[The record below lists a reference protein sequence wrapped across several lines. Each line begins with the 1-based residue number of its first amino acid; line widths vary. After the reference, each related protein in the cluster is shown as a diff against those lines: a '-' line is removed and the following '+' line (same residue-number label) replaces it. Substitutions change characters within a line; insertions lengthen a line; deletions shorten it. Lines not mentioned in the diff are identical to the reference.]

1 MASPELSHRVEKVG
15 GYPPGE
21 DGCIRHFKFRAPE

>member
-21 DGCIRHFKFRAPE
+21 GGCIRYFKVRASE